1 MSVNGRKP
9 LVVLLAATLTTRA
22 AADLVGS
29 FDAQAEEI
37 AMPFVAVPENAQP
50 IAAPVNVLPIVLSSV
65 IAPSSVF
72 TSR

>member
-1 MSVNGRKP
+1 M
-9 LVVLLAATLTTRA
+9 VLLAATLTTRA

-37 AMPFVAVPENAQP
+37 AMPFVAL
-50 IAAPVNVLPIVLSSV
+50 PVKVQRIGAIPVDVLPIVELPV
-65 IAPSSVF
+65 IAPTSDD